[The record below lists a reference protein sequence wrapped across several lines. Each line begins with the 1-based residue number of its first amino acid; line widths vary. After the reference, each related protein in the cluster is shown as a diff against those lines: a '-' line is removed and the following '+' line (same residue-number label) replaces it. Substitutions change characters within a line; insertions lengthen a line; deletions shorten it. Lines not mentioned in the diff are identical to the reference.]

1 MSKVTCALCPRHCQL
16 SEGERGFCFARGE
29 SLGKVVFKDYGKL
42 SALYFDPIEK
52 KPLYHFLP
60 GSDILSLGTV
70 GCNLT
75 CLFCQNCQL
84 SRDRTGVPLS
94 LKASPEEI
102 ISMAK
107 LERCPSIAFTYNEP
121 LISFEYV
128 LDVAKLAHA
137 EKIKTVAVTAGYVEG
152 KFRECFFQMMDAANI
167 DLKGF
172 SEDFYQKN
180 CGAKLAP
187 ILETLK
193 YVHEQ
198 TSCWLEVTTLLIP
211 GENDSDKE
219 LELMSDWYIQN
230 LGVDVPWHFS
240 AFFPRHKM
248 LEKEVT
254 PLKTLLRAKNIAKT
268 KGINHI
274 YLGNVHTAQ
283 EGNTYCP
290 HCDYELIR
298 RDAYVIFKNEIVKSC
313 CPKCKNKI
321 AGVFI

>member
-1 MSKVTCALCPRHCQL
+1 M
-16 SEGERGFCFARGE
+16 
-29 SLGKVVFKDYGKL
+29 
-42 SALYFDPIEK
+42 YFDPIEK

-60 GSDILSLGTV
+60 GADILSLGTV

-102 ISMAK
+102 ISMTK
-107 LERCPSIAFTYNEP
+107 LEHCPAIAFTYNEP

-128 LDVAKLAHA
+128 LDVAKLARA

-152 KFRECFFQMMDAANI
+152 KFREDFFQMMDAANI

-172 SEDFYQKN
+172 SEEFYQRN

-187 ILETLK
+187 ILDTLK

-198 TSCWLEVTTLLIP
+198 TSCWLEITTLLIP
-211 GENDSDKE
+211 GENDSEKE
-219 LELMSDWYIQN
+219 LELMSDWYIKN
-230 LGVDVPWHFS
+230 LGADVPWHFS

-254 PLKTLLRAKNIAKT
+254 PLETLLRAKKIAQS
-268 KGINHI
+268 KGIHHI
-274 YLGNVHTAQ
+274 YLGNVHTEQ
-283 EGNTYCP
+283 DGNTYCP
-290 HCDYELIR
+290 HCHYELIR
-298 RDAYVIFKNEIVKSC
+298 RDGYALLKNEIIKNC
-313 CPKCKNKI
+313 CPKCENKI